1 MLCKWFRNLF
11 CSTQTLHEQVI
22 FEAYDVYLYA
32 LVNMQY
38 AEDDDTRGQHYCHVQ
53 HLKQIVVEQLL
64 LYARHYP
71 QTRMARHGYLVN
83 HHTRPHLLEQHF
95 AEVLLLL

>member
-1 MLCKWFRNLF
+1 MLCKWMRNLF

-22 FEAYDVYLYA
+22 FEAYDAYLCA
-32 LVNMQY
+32 LEQMQY
-38 AEDDDTRGQHYCHVQ
+38 AVGDDTMGQHYVHVQ

-83 HHTRPHLLEQHF
+83 HHNRPHLLEQHF
-95 AEVLLLL
+95 PEVLLLL